1 LAISGGMNQGFP
13 KMMYALR
20 NCLAAVVL
28 VGVATPARQAATSQQ
43 GSHAT
48 PVAQQIVLSV
58 DPAKSTVHWS
68 VESSLHTVHGT
79 FHVKRGTVS
88 VDPATGKASGE
99 IVVDATSGESGN
111 NARDRRMRKEILE
124 SNQYSEVVFRP
135 DRADGTIVQLGNSNL
150 KLHGI
155 FSLHGAD
162 HELDVSTQ
170 ATLKE
175 DQWKGTAAFAVPYV
189 EWGLKNPSNFLLK
202 VKPVVDVELDLAGS
216 VCSEAR

>member
-1 LAISGGMNQGFP
+1 MI
-13 KMMYALR
+13 YALR
-20 NCLAAVVL
+20 NCVAVVVL
-28 VGVATPARQAATSQQ
+28 LGVAMPGRQVATSQQ
-43 GSHAT
+43 SSYAARAA
-48 PVAQQIVLSV
+48 AQLVLSV

-79 FHVKRGTVS
+79 FHVKRGTLS

-111 NARDRRMRKEILE
+111 DGRDRRMHKEILE
-124 SNQYSEVVFRP
+124 SARYSEVVFRP
-135 DRADGTIVQLGNSNL
+135 DRADGTIAAQGNSSL

-162 HELDVSTQ
+162 HELSVPTQ
-170 ATLKE
+170 ATLRE
-175 DQWKGTAAFAVPYV
+175 DQWKGTAAFEVPYI

-202 VKPVVDVELDLAGS
+202 VKPVVEVELDLAGS
-216 VCSEAR
+216 VRGEAR

>member
-1 LAISGGMNQGFP
+1 MT
-13 KMMYALR
+13 YALR
-20 NCLAAVVL
+20 NCIAAL
-28 VGVATPARQAATSQQ
+28 LLIGIAAPARHAVTSEQS
-43 GSHAT
+43 SHA
-48 PVAQQIVLSV
+48 ARAAEQIVLSV
-58 DPAKSTVHWS
+58 DPARSTVHWS
-68 VESSLHTVHGT
+68 LESSLHTVHGT

-111 NARDRRMRKEILE
+111 NGRDRKMHKEILE

-135 DRADGTIVQLGNSNL
+135 DRADGSILAQGNSSL

-162 HELDVSTQ
+162 HELSVPTQ

-175 DQWKGTAAFAVPYV
+175 DQWKGTASFEIPYI

-202 VKPVVDVELDLAGS
+202 VKPVVEVQLDLAGS
-216 VCSEAR
+216 VRGEAR

>member
-1 LAISGGMNQGFP
+1 LLIGI
-13 KMMYALR
+13 
-20 NCLAAVVL
+20 AA
-28 VGVATPARQAATSQQ
+28 PARQAVTSEQS
-43 GSHAT
+43 SHA
-48 PVAQQIVLSV
+48 ARAAEQIVLSV
-58 DPAKSTVHWS
+58 DPARSTVHWS
-68 VESSLHTVHGT
+68 LESSLHTVHGT

-111 NARDRRMRKEILE
+111 NGRDRKMHKEILE

-135 DRADGTIVQLGNSNL
+135 DRADGSILAQGNSSL

-162 HELDVSTQ
+162 HELSVPTQ

-175 DQWKGTAAFAVPYV
+175 DQWKGTASFEIPYI

-202 VKPVVDVELDLAGS
+202 VKPVVEVQLDLAGS
-216 VCSEAR
+216 VRGEAR

>member
-1 LAISGGMNQGFP
+1 MR
-13 KMMYALR
+13 YALR
-20 NCLAAVVL
+20 NGIAMLL
-28 VGVATPARQAATSQQ
+28 LIGVATPARQAVTSGQS
-43 GSHAT
+43 SHGTRA
-48 PVAQQIVLSV
+48 VEQIVLSV
-58 DPAKSTVHWS
+58 DPARSTVHWS

-79 FHVKRGTVS
+79 FLVKRGTLS

-111 NARDRRMRKEILE
+111 NGRDRKMHKEILE
-124 SNQYSEVVFRP
+124 STQYSEMVFRP
-135 DRADGTIVQLGNSNL
+135 DRADGAVVAQGNSSL

-162 HELDVSTQ
+162 HELSVPTQ

-175 DQWKGTAAFAVPYV
+175 DQWKGMASFEVPYI

-202 VKPVVDVELDLAGS
+202 VKAVVEVQLDLTGS
-216 VCSEAR
+216 VRNEVR

>member
-1 LAISGGMNQGFP
+1 
-13 KMMYALR
+13 MMYGLR
-20 NCLAAVVL
+20 NCIATLVL
-28 VGVATPARQAATSQQ
+28 IGVATPTWHGATSEQ
-43 GSHAT
+43 SAHAT
-48 PVAQQIVLSV
+48 RAAEQIVLSV

-79 FHVKRGTVS
+79 FNVKRGTVS

-111 NARDRRMRKEILE
+111 NARDRRMHKEILE

-135 DRADGTIVQLGNSNL
+135 DRADGTIVAQGDSSL

-162 HELDVSTQ
+162 HELNVSTQ
-170 ATLKE
+170 ATLRE
-175 DQWKGTAAFAVPYV
+175 GQWKGTAAFEVPYI

-202 VKPVVDVELDLAGS
+202 VKPVVDVQLDLVGS
-216 VCSEAR
+216 VRSQAQ

>member
-1 LAISGGMNQGFP
+1 MSQGYP
-13 KMMYALR
+13 NKIHGLR
-20 NCLAAVVL
+20 NCISVVVL
-28 VGVATPARQAATSQQ
+28 LGAAMPGRQAATSQQ
-43 GSHAT
+43 SSHAT
-48 PVAQQIVLSV
+48 RSAEQIVLSV
-58 DPAKSTVHWS
+58 DPVRSTVHWK

-88 VDPATGKASGE
+88 ADPATGKVSGE

-111 NARDRRMRKEILE
+111 NARDRRMHKEILE

-135 DRADGTIVQLGNSNL
+135 DRADGTIVAQGDSSL

-162 HELDVSTQ
+162 HELNVPTQ
-170 ATLKE
+170 ATLRE
-175 DQWKGTAAFAVPYV
+175 GQWKGTAAFEVPYI

-202 VKPVVDVELDLAGS
+202 VKPVVAVQLDLAGS
-216 VCSEAR
+216 VSGETR

>member
-1 LAISGGMNQGFP
+1 
-13 KMMYALR
+13 MMYALR
-20 NCLAAVVL
+20 NCIAALVL
-28 VGVATPARQAATSQQ
+28 IGVATPIRQAATPEQSSQ
-43 GSHAT
+43 AT
-48 PVAQQIVLSV
+48 RAAEQIVLSV

-79 FHVKRGTVS
+79 FHVKRGSMS

-99 IVVDATSGESGN
+99 IVVDATSGETGN
-111 NARDRRMRKEILE
+111 NARDRRMHKEILE
-124 SNQYSEVVFRP
+124 STQYSEVVFRP
-135 DRADGTIVQLGNSNL
+135 DRADGTIVAQGDSSL

-175 DQWKGTAAFAVPYV
+175 DQWKGTAAFEVPYIQ
-189 EWGLKNPSNFLLK
+189 WGLKNPSNFLLK

-216 VCSEAR
+216 LRSEAR

>member
-1 LAISGGMNQGFP
+1 MSQGFP
-13 KMMYALR
+13 DMIYALR
-20 NCLAAVVL
+20 NYCIAALVL
-28 VGVATPARQAATSQQ
+28 VGVATPTGHGATSEQS
-43 GSHAT
+43 SHAT
-48 PVAQQIVLSV
+48 PVAAQIVLSV

-99 IVVDATSGESGN
+99 IVVDARSGESGN
-111 NARDRRMRKEILE
+111 DGRDRRMHKEILE
-124 SNQYSEVVFRP
+124 SSQYTEVVFRP
-135 DRADGTIVQLGNSNL
+135 DRADGTVVAQGDSSF

-162 HELDVSTQ
+162 HELNVPTQ
-170 ATLKE
+170 ATLRE
-175 DQWKGTAAFAVPYV
+175 GQWKGTAAFEVPYI

-202 VKPVVDVELDLAGS
+202 VKPVVDVQLELAGA
-216 VCSEAR
+216 VRQ

>member
-1 LAISGGMNQGFP
+1 MI
-13 KMMYALR
+13 YALR
-20 NCLAAVVL
+20 NYCIAALVL
-28 VGVATPARQAATSQQ
+28 IGVAAPVRQAATSEQR
-43 GSHAT
+43 SHAT
-48 PVAQQIVLSV
+48 PVAAQIVLSV

-99 IVVDATSGESGN
+99 IVVDARSGESGN
-111 NARDRRMRKEILE
+111 DGRDRRMHKEILE
-124 SNQYSEVVFRP
+124 SSQYTEVVFRP
-135 DRADGTIVQLGNSNL
+135 DRADGTVVAQGDSSF

-162 HELDVSTQ
+162 HELNVPTQ
-170 ATLKE
+170 ATLRE
-175 DQWKGTAAFAVPYV
+175 GQWKGTAAFEVPYI

-202 VKPVVDVELDLAGS
+202 VKPVVDVQLELAGA
-216 VCSEAR
+216 VRQ